1 MMIFQSLFL
10 QCSSTLARTLAS
22 ACIGTSALTTHW
34 QTAAMAEATIAAD
47 VHQTLDVHRGFAA
60 QVTFN
65 GELLDLLANFFQI
78 AVRQI
83 LDLLGVSDTSCFAD
97 LASAG
102 ATNAQNGGQTEDRNQ
117 SLFFPPKTNPFVRQ
131 SV

>member
-1 MMIFQSLFL
+1 MIFQSLFL

-22 ACIGTSALTTHW
+22 ACVGTSALTTHW

-47 VHQTLDVHRGFAA
+47 VHQTLDVHRGFTA

-78 AVRQI
+78 AIRQI
-83 LDLLGVSDTSCFAD
+83 LDLL
-97 LASAG
+97 
-102 ATNAQNGGQTEDRNQ
+102 
-117 SLFFPPKTNPFVRQ
+117 
-131 SV
+131 